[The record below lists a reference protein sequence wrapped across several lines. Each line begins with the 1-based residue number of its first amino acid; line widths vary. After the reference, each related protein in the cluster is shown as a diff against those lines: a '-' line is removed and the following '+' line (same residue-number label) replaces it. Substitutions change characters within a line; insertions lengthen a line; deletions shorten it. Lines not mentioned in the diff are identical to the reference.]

1 MYVCV
6 YVSTYIVHTNVTMCT
21 YLCTYI
27 VRINA
32 AMYVCNPSEMLQ
44 AQPDGTK
51 TFKHPHEYYCQV

>member
-6 YVSTYIVHTNVTMCT
+6 YVCTYIVHTNVTMCA

-27 VRINA
+27 VRMNA
-32 AMYVCNPSEMLQ
+32 AMYVCNPSEMLH